1 MTQDEQH
8 LTRGRANALRLALSG
23 QLGTRALTSKSMYET
38 MRLCVGCKAC
48 ARECPTGVDMTR
60 MKSEFL
66 HHYQQEHGVKLRDR
80 IFANLPRHAP
90 LLSKFAPLLHLR
102 DRIPGLAQIS
112 ENLLGI
118 KGNRK
123 LPEWSYSP
131 FRDEE
136 VTSQPGEKTVVL
148 FTDTFGTWFEPQGLR
163 DAVKV
168 LQNSGYEVQALG
180 ASSSSSRLCCGRT
193 YLSSGLLREARQEAL
208 KVIGRLYKFV
218 ESGIPVVGLEPSCMF
233 TIRDDYPSLVPGPD
247 SEALASH
254 VQLLDEFLFQEH
266 QKGQLKL
273 PLQKISQE
281 KIWVHGHCHQKAAN
295 ATGSTLGILQTIPGL
310 EVELIPSSCC
320 GMAGSFGYESENY
333 EISMKMAELSLLPKI
348 RTLDQN
354 HGIVACGTSC
364 RQQIQHG
371 SGKPAMHTAQILRQA
386 ISDAS
391 SIN

>member
-1 MTQDEQH
+1 MT
-8 LTRGRANALRLALSG
+8 
-23 QLGTRALTSKSMYET
+23 
-38 MRLCVGCKAC
+38 
-48 ARECPTGVDMTR
+48 
-60 MKSEFL
+60 
-66 HHYQQEHGVKLRDR
+66 
-80 IFANLPRHAP
+80 
-90 LLSKFAPLLHLR
+90 
-102 DRIPGLAQIS
+102 
-112 ENLLGI
+112 
-118 KGNRK
+118 
-123 LPEWSYSP
+123 
-131 FRDEE
+131 
-136 VTSQPGEKTVVL
+136 
-148 FTDTFGTWFEPQGLR
+148 
-163 DAVKV
+163 V

-208 KVIGRLYKFV
+208 IVIGRLHKFV

-371 SGKPAMHTAQILRQA
+371 SGKPAMHTAQILRKA
-386 ISDAS
+386 ISEAS

>member
-1 MTQDEQH
+1 
-8 LTRGRANALRLALSG
+8 
-23 QLGTRALTSKSMYET
+23 

-118 KGNRK
+118 QGNRK
-123 LPEWSYSP
+123 LPEWSSSP

-136 VTSQPGEKTVVL
+136 VTSQTGDKTVVL

-163 DAVKV
+163 DAVTV

-208 KVIGRLYKFV
+208 KVIGRLHKFV

-254 VQLLDEFLFQEH
+254 VQLLDEFLFQQH

-295 ATGSTLGILQTIPGL
+295 ATGSTLGI
-310 EVELIPSSCC
+310 
-320 GMAGSFGYESENY
+320 
-333 EISMKMAELSLLPKI
+333 
-348 RTLDQN
+348 
-354 HGIVACGTSC
+354 
-364 RQQIQHG
+364 
-371 SGKPAMHTAQILRQA
+371 
-386 ISDAS
+386 
-391 SIN
+391 